1 LESLSSRNAKLLIKF
16 RHRLRVL
23 AADQPAA
30 TAPDCR
36 FLELVISQASSNQS
50 ETRRNYEMSQEWNP
64 PPPPIDAPTNI
75 PNYLIPAILSLFCC
89 WPLSIVAIIFAA
101 QVNGKV
107 AAGDIPGALD
117 ASKKAKLFSF
127 IAIGV
132 GLAVGIVYVLL
143 TLLGVGL
150 GALNSR

>member
-1 LESLSSRNAKLLIKF
+1 MA
-16 RHRLRVL
+16 
-23 AADQPAA
+23 QQW
-30 TAPDCR
+30 T
-36 FLELVISQASSNQS
+36 
-50 ETRRNYEMSQEWNP
+50 P
-64 PPPPIDAPTNI
+64 PPPPTSTPASV

-89 WPLSIVAIIFAA
+89 WPLSVVAIIFAA

-107 AAGDIPGALD
+107 ASGDIQGAMD

-127 IAIGV
+127 IAIGI
-132 GLAVGIVYVLL
+132 GLVCGVIYLAL